1 MKTIPDDFSIC
12 FIYKHQRNG
21 DVVVLNTED
30 ARRMNSS
37 AAMRRGEYKH
47 VASVDPICVLQL
59 IVNASGRRRNQIIKD
74 LSEKEVK

>member
-1 MKTIPDDFSIC
+1 MKTIPENFSIC

-37 AAMRRGEYKH
+37 PAMRRGEYKH
-47 VASVDPICVLQL
+47 VSTVDPITILQL
-59 IVNASGRRRNQIIKD
+59 IVNTSGRRRNQIIKE
-74 LSEKEVK
+74 LGEKR